1 MELNINSPAYY
12 SQNYGIDNDVYS
24 FCQKAY
30 LFFKDKEYS
39 STLKTIGIVPAV
51 APQELYDNNMWK
63 EEIKLINN
71 KSVAGILLRMDFE
84 EYHNADTQKK
94 ILMTKNLVLKAVKKV
109 KARGKFDYKA
119 FEKDFTYLSEEYMR
133 CIK

>member
-24 FCQKAY
+24 FCKKAY

-39 STLKTIGIVPAV
+39 TTLKTIGIVPAV

-63 EEIKLINN
+63 EQIELRNN
-71 KSVAGILLRMDFE
+71 KSVASILLRMDFE
-84 EYHNADTQKK
+84 EYHNADSQKK

-109 KARGKFDYKA
+109 KARGKFDYGA
-119 FEKDFTYLSEEYMR
+119 FERDFTQFTDEYSF
-133 CIK
+133 

>member
-84 EYHNADTQKK
+84 EYH
-94 ILMTKNLVLKAVKKV
+94 IRLLLIGSNLLIVGSLYQQL
-109 KARGKFDYKA
+109 RISTRTPITRNMGF
-119 FEKDFTYLSEEYMR
+119 
-133 CIK
+133 